1 MELLSPEGLRLDGR
15 RPRELRRLDVEIGT
29 LGKADGSATFT
40 MGNTIVTAAV
50 FGPHEVTL
58 GRQAQQQ
65 DRAVVNCEAR
75 CVTRRHPLWC
85 ISSASFRQCGTVFSR
100 GTPCAGPR

>member
-50 FGPHEVTL
+50 FGPHEVTM
-58 GRQAQQQ
+58 GRARGAQKQ

-75 CVTRRHPLWC
+75 CV
-85 ISSASFRQCGTVFSR
+85 
-100 GTPCAGPR
+100 